1 MQDDTITR
9 MLRDDFDAEADR
21 LEKDRFAE
29 RVLFSLGARRRRR
42 HGALI
47 AAGGAGAL
55 IAASQFK
62 NAVQSLAPSIAD
74 QAYGDVSQI
83 LMILMIGGVM
93 AASAFVLRQEN

>member
-29 RVLFSLGARRRRR
+29 RVLSGLGARRRRR
-42 HGALI
+42 HGAI
-47 AAGGAGAL
+47 TAAGGAGAL

-62 NAVQSLAPSIAD
+62 NAVHSLAPSVASE
-74 QAYGDVSQI
+74 AHGDVYHV
-83 LMILMIGGVM
+83 LMMLMIGGAM